1 MPFYFCPDPTRKQ
14 VHSAISNRSNNVNSD
29 SSKPEPWL
37 RRVRGFVSR
46 NRNLVAGSSLASLAL
61 LAAILQ
67 INLGKQSAAIGL
79 GTPEFDVH
87 TIGPHQTRWG
97 LVLDEFQM
105 SSAKLE
111 SGDVLGE
118 LLMEQGMTYPQV
130 HQLVEQ
136 CKGKFN
142 ISSLRVGK
150 TLNFLKKG
158 ISPAPQYMVYEPS
171 PYEYTIFQL
180 QSPFA
185 VEVVKREVN
194 TRIVAASG
202 VLETNFWQALTDNGL
217 NDELADG
224 MIDLLS
230 SSVDFYHQK
239 QGDRFKVVFE
249 QHFIEGKPVGT
260 GKIIAAVYER
270 DGKESFAFNFE
281 KEGEKTNY
289 YDFDGRPA
297 KKAFLK
303 SPVKFSRISSRYNL
317 NRLHPVLGY
326 HKAHKGTDYAAP
338 TGTPIMSVAEGTV
351 LEAGRRGGNGI
362 YVKIRHDAT
371 YSTQYLHMSS
381 YAKGI
386 RPGVRV
392 AQGQTIGYVGSTGLA
407 TGPHCCFRFW
417 KNGVEVDHLRLNLP
431 QPQPITGPLL
441 EEFKV
446 ARDSLMQLLNGV
458 AYRTHGASE
467 EDAPQGLEKI
477 QSAP

>member
-1 MPFYFCPDPTRKQ
+1 M
-14 VHSAISNRSNNVNSD
+14 NSD
-29 SSKPEPWL
+29 SSKPEPWF
-37 RRVRGFVSR
+37 RRMRSVIAQK
-46 NRNLVAGSSLASLAL
+46 RNLVATSALASVGVF
-61 LAAILQ
+61 AAFLQ
-67 INLGKQSAAIGL
+67 FSVGNQSAALIFAQPKL
-79 GTPEFDVH
+79 DALAIVP
-87 TIGPHQTRWG
+87 QNMRWG
-97 LVLDEFQM
+97 FALDEFQLGET
-105 SSAKLE
+105 ALR

-118 LLMEQGMTYPQV
+118 LLMKQGLTYPQV
-130 HQLVEQ
+130 NKLVEQ

-150 TLNFLKKG
+150 NLTFLKKG
-158 ISPAPQYMVYEPS
+158 IGTAPQYMVYEAS
-171 PYEYTIFQL
+171 PYEYTVFNL
-180 QSPFA
+180 QEPYN
-185 VEVVKREVN
+185 VDVVKREVK
-194 TRIVAASG
+194 TEIVAASG

-249 QHFIEGKPVGT
+249 QHFVEGKAVGT

-270 DGKESFAFNFE
+270 DGKESYAFNFE
-281 KEGEKTNY
+281 KQGEKTNY
-289 YDFDGRPA
+289 YDFEGRPA
-297 KKAFLK
+297 RKAFLI
-303 SPVKFSRISSRYNL
+303 SPMKFSRISSRYNL

-326 HKAHKGTDYAAP
+326 HRAHKGTDYAAP

-351 LEAGRRGGNGI
+351 LEAGRKGGNGI

-381 YAKGI
+381 YAKGM
-386 RPGVRV
+386 RPGTRV

-431 QPQPITGPLL
+431 QPQPISGPLL

-446 ARDSLMQLLNGV
+446 ARDELVKLLNGV
-458 AYRTHGASE
+458 QYRTHDELNQEKHGV
-467 EDAPQGLEKI
+467 EKI
-477 QSAP
+477 QAVP